1 MKKRIYH
8 KYPKEEIAAL
18 PVAAFNGRIVVIIS
32 EGETEKAV
40 DYLLNQPILGID
52 TETRPTF
59 HRGESRK
66 VALLQ
71 VSTLDICFL
80 FRLNMTG
87 MTPSIIRL
95 LENDSIPMVGLSL
108 HDDLHSLRQRC
119 PFIPGWFI
127 DLQDMVGSLGIEDR
141 SLQKLFANL
150 MGMKISKRQQLS
162 NWEADVL
169 SEKQKLYASTDAW
182 ACLILYDEIL
192 RLQES
197 GNFDFI
203 EILQTSE
210 QP

>member
-18 PVAAFNGRIVVIIS
+18 PVAAFNGHIVVIIS

>member
-210 QP
+210 